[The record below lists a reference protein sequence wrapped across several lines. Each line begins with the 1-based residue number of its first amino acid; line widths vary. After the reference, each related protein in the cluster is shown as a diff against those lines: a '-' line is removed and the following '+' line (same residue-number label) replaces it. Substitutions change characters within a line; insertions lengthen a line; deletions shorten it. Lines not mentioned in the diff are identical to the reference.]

1 MIAKLT
7 GTVDHVSDTFA
18 IVDVNGV
25 GYKVFCSN
33 KTLSQLPPKG
43 EACKLYIE
51 TIVREDAFMLY
62 GFKDAVEQ
70 DWFNLLTTVQ
80 GVGARVG
87 LAILSVAEGNE
98 LSLAIAS
105 QDKAY
110 VARADG
116 VGPKLATRI
125 VTELKDKVGAFGD
138 ASVSVSSTPSAPA
151 NSNMEDAVSALTNL
165 GYKRMEALQAIQKA
179 SKDQDNAPV
188 DILIR
193 DGLKVLSGG

>member
-1 MIAKLT
+1 M
-7 GTVDHVSDTFA
+7 GWA
-18 IVDVNGV
+18 IRS
-25 GYKVFCSN
+25 FCSN